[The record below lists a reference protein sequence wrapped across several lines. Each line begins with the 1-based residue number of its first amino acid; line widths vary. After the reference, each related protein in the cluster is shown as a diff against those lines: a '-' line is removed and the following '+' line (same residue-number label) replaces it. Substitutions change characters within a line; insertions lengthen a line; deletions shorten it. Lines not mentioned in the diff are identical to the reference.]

1 MIDIALI
8 RTDKETIK
16 KRLETRNKTY
26 PQIDQVFSLDNEW
39 RKIKTEI
46 QKIYTERNANTEKI
60 KELINS
66 NKKDEL
72 AILQETIK
80 KSKQKLSELEKK
92 EAELKEQI
100 NTLSKEIPNIPDLS
114 VPNGKD
120 ENDNIEVNKFSQPT
134 KFNFPIKAHWDL
146 ANDLKLVDF
155 TRATK
160 ISGSRYTIYVGAGA
174 KLIRALQAFTLD
186 MNTKAGFKEYLP
198 PVIINASALYGTGQ
212 LPKFEEDLYGLKTGN
227 QYLSPTAEVQLTNL
241 FSNEILSV
249 NELPMYLTASTAC
262 FRSEAGSAGKD
273 TKGVIRQHQFYKTEM
288 VKLTKQETSFDELES
303 MTRQAELILEALQ
316 LPYRRIVLCTGDMG
330 FASAKTYDIEVW
342 LPSYNAYKEISSCS
356 NCLDFQAR
364 NLMLRY
370 RDENNEIKY
379 CHTLNGSGLAIDRLW
394 AAVVEN
400 YQQKDGSIKIP
411 EKLLKY
417 FDGEQYIK

>member
-16 KRLETRNKTY
+16 KRLETRNKTH

-46 QKIYTERNANTEKI
+46 QKIYTERNTNTEKI

-72 AILQETIK
+72 AIVQETIK

-100 NTLSKEIPNIPDLS
+100 NALSKEIPNIPDLS

-134 KFNFPIKAHWDL
+134 KFNFPVKAHWDL

-155 TRATK
+155 ARATK
-160 ISGSRYTIYVGAGA
+160 ISGSRYTIYVGLGA

-198 PVIINASALYGTGQ
+198 PVVINASALYGTGQ

-249 NELPMYLTASTAC
+249 SELPMYLTASTAC